1 MADDPF
7 EADPE
12 PDAAEEIPGTIV
24 FDSRQSRAGL
34 PLNNLAIALNNKSD
48 RKQFAADPEEFMTR
62 FGLSDEQKDAVRRR
76 DFLKMIELGG
86 NIFFVYKIGMVDGLN
101 VPDIVASMAGQT
113 TEEFVEMMRNG
124 GRKPHG

>member
-12 PDAAEEIPGTIV
+12 PDATEEIPGTIV

-34 PLNNLAIALNNKSD
+34 PLNNLAIALNNKAN
-48 RKQFAADPEEFMTR
+48 RELFVAGAEEFMAR

-113 TEEFVEMMRNG
+113 TEEFTEMMRNG
-124 GRKPHG
+124 GRKPYG

>member
-7 EADPE
+7 KADVE
-12 PDAAEEIPGTIV
+12 PDAGEEIPGTIV

-34 PLNNLAIALNNKSD
+34 PLNNLAIALNKRAD
-48 RKQFAADPEEFMTR
+48 RELFVADPEKFMAR

-76 DFLKMIELGG
+76 DFFRMIELGG

-113 TEEFVEMMRNG
+113 TEEFTEMMRN
-124 GRKPHG
+124 

>member
-12 PDAAEEIPGTIV
+12 PDAPEEIPGTIV

-34 PLNNLAIALNNKSD
+34 PLNNLAIALNKKAD
-48 RKQFAADPEEFMTR
+48 RERFVADPEKFMTR

-76 DFLKMIELGG
+76 DFLRMIELGG
-86 NIFFVYKIGMVDGLN
+86 NIFFIYKIGMVDGLN

-113 TEEFVEMMRNG
+113 TEEFTEMMRNG
-124 GRKPHG
+124 GRKPYG

>member
-34 PLNNLAIALNNKSD
+34 PLNNLAIALNNKAN
-48 RKQFAADPEEFMTR
+48 RELFVADAEEFMAR

-113 TEEFVEMMRNG
+113 TEEFTEMMRNG
-124 GRKPHG
+124 GRKPYG